1 MYYDEEMEP
10 APTGLSAFWR
20 RAVIVTGI
28 AGALVLAYLLR
39 GVLVPL
45 FFAFLLAYAL
55 DPFVDRLESWKVP
68 RTVGAILV
76 MVALFGIFSL
86 FLAFAVPYF
95 AEELRAAAADLP
107 AQVDGLRPRIDP
119 FLLTVFNM
127 KLPHTLGELA
137 PVLARRRRRSAIGPS
152 ARSATSRSC

>member
-1 MYYDEEMEP
+1 MSAMPSTPVPP
-10 APTGLSAFWR
+10 APPPSADGFR
-20 RAVIVTGI
+20 RAMFIVVGFI
-28 AGALVLAYLLR
+28 AMGVAYLLR

-76 MVALFGIFSL
+76 MAALFGFVAL

-95 AEELRAAAADLP
+95 AEELRAAARDLP
-107 AQVDGLRPRIDP
+107 AQMDSMR
-119 FLLTVFNM
+119 
-127 KLPHTLGELA
+127 
-137 PVLARRRRRSAIGPS
+137 
-152 ARSATSRSC
+152 